1 MAYRPPQKTAFSTNY
16 TPRYKAK
23 DFKSKKIP
31 APEQPAGL
39 SISSFKI
46 GEYVRKR
53 VETNDFAGY
62 KRLFD
67 QIKILVKSVMHV
79 LCETQLTIDRGL
91 WERVNKTKCEI
102 ETKHDT
108 VITFPVKKYEYEK
121 WVVIFRALIPSVPFP
136 FNLTGSQSTS
146 DGCIEKWYE
155 IAVYIYQNL
164 LLTSSSKKR
173 EEIDNVFKED
183 NAKARNRSDRNK
195 AYDTRNGAI
204 DQLKKNIYGWVNRMG
219 HIVKEYEY
227 IRLNDY
233 PEKIQDINDWI
244 DYSDLMLVNGV
255 LNGSFIGTNLVSEKY
270 ESFLDSHVARQ
281 KEEYDE
287 MIRFYR
293 SKECTSTKPDKERML
308 YDTIANLARLYRDY
322 HYDRASN
329 YLLHEFDILTTVM
342 EYLDGDTPT
351 QEKQIRILINRLT
364 DKNFATVCAELKTFN
379 PDMVRSSLSR
389 NVQGEPQQEYI
400 VRLMAQ
406 FDMSDIVITKLR
418 EHKAKR
424 FESYHNTVAWSILHG
439 VIPFDVINDET
450 IFLPTVTIDIL
461 ISLLNSTKLNP
472 LLIKNNMERIKEI
485 TDELL
490 PTTTSYS
497 KFRLKDA
504 FIEANNVLINH

>member
-1 MAYRPPQKTAFSTNY
+1 MAYRPPQKTTFSTNY

-46 GEYVRKR
+46 GEYVRKK

-79 LCETQLTIDRGL
+79 LCEEHLTIDRGL
-91 WERVNKTKCEI
+91 WERVNKTKYEI
-102 ETKHDT
+102 GTVPDT

-136 FNLTGSQSTS
+136 FNLTGSQSTT
-146 DGCIEKWYE
+146 DGSIDKWYE
-155 IAVYIYQNL
+155 IAIYIYQNL

-204 DQLKKNIYGWVNRMG
+204 DKLKKNIYDWVNRMG

-233 PEKIQDINDWI
+233 PEKIQDLNDWI
-244 DYSDLMLVNGV
+244 DHSDLMLVNGV
-255 LNGSFIGTNLVSEKY
+255 LNGSFIGTKLVSEKY
-270 ESFLDSHVARQ
+270 ESYLDSHVARQ
-281 KEEYDE
+281 EEEYNE
-287 MIRFYR
+287 MVRFYR
-293 SKECTSTKPDKERML
+293 SKECTSSKPDKERML
-308 YDTIANLARLYRDY
+308 YDTIANLAQIYRKY
-322 HYDRASN
+322 HYDRSSN
-329 YLLHEFDILTTVM
+329 YLLHEFDILTVVTA
-342 EYLDGDTPT
+342 YLDGTTSPQT
-351 QEKQIRILINRLT
+351 SQIRTLINRLT
-364 DKNFATVCAELKTFN
+364 DKNFEMICAELKTFN
-379 PDMVRSSLSR
+379 PTMVRLSLSK
-389 NVQGEPQQEYI
+389 NVQGEPQQECI
-400 VRLMAQ
+400 VRLMGQ
-406 FDMSDIVITKLR
+406 FNMSDIVITKLR

-424 FESYHNTVAWSILHG
+424 FDSYHNTVAWSILHG
-439 VIPFDVINDET
+439 IIPVDVINDET
-450 IFLPTVTIDIL
+450 IFLPAITIDIL
-461 ISLLNSTKLNP
+461 ISLLNSTKINP
-472 LLIKNNMERIKEI
+472 LLIKNNMEKIKEI
-485 TDELL
+485 TDKLL
-490 PTTTSYS
+490 PTTSSYS

-504 FIEANNVLINH
+504 FTEANNVLINH